1 MKALKMSEPDNIYFF
16 SNPVMQKFAELM
28 ESVKGAATIEQ
39 ATYDSISQAFN
50 ELDEETKATHTAEF
64 SELANKIA
72 KEAPDVEATLFN
84 ETGMKLSEIKD
95 MQRKFNEMAAAAKF
109 SETEK
114 KVESFTFSDTNT
126 QGIILPKASP
136 SVAQFASK
144 LSDTLQAEFFELFS
158 NKSFRTVDLKEVGG
172 NDGEA
177 KFSIPTETPNGVTR
191 ESFVL
196 DYVAKK
202 FSEEKKIDY
211 GTAMFEAAKYI
222 KDNNLE

>member
-1 MKALKMSEPDNIYFF
+1 MSEPDNIYFF
-16 SNPVMQKFAELM
+16 SNPAMQKFAELM
-28 ESVKGAATIEQ
+28 ESIKGAATIEQ

-50 ELDEETKATHTAEF
+50 ELDEETKTTHTAAF

-72 KEAPDVEATLFN
+72 KAPDVEAALFN
-84 ETGMKLSEIKD
+84 ETGMKLSEIKE

-114 KVESFTFSDTNT
+114 KVESFTFSDAND
-126 QGIILPKASP
+126 QGVILPKASNA
-136 SVAQFASK
+136 VAQFASK

-158 NKSFRTVDLKEVGG
+158 NKSFRTVDLKEIGG
-172 NDGEA
+172 NDGA
-177 KFSIPTETPNGVTR
+177 SKFSVPTDTPDGITR